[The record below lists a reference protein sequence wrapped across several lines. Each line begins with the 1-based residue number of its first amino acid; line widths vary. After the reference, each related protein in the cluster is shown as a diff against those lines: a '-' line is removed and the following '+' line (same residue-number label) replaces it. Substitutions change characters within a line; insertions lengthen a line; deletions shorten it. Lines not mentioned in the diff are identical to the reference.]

1 MASATPISQ
10 SQPLLNQNP
19 VKTRRA
25 RTTLVSVSLKNSNFQ
40 CGVLRRKCFLQRS
53 SRGTVDI
60 PFNTVVVF
68 SATTV
73 EKPKKRYP
81 GEAKGFVEEMRFV
94 AMKLHTR
101 DQAKEGEK
109 EPEG

>member
-1 MASATPISQ
+1 MA
-10 SQPLLNQNP
+10 
-19 VKTRRA
+19 
-25 RTTLVSVSLKNSNFQ
+25 TTS
-40 CGVLRRKCFLQRS
+40 C
-53 SRGTVDI
+53 
-60 PFNTVVVF
+60 VV

-81 GEAKGFVEEMRFV
+81 EEAKGFVEEMRLV

-109 EPEG
+109 EV